1 LNLKHE
7 RRLAVHWLSSM
18 SPLDKSILA
27 SVSLLTKILDFAKEP
42 YKGTTDTAHGWKKEQ
57 NRAASNE
64 QPAC

>member
-1 LNLKHE
+1 
-7 RRLAVHWLSSM
+7 M

-57 NRAASNE
+57 NQAASNE